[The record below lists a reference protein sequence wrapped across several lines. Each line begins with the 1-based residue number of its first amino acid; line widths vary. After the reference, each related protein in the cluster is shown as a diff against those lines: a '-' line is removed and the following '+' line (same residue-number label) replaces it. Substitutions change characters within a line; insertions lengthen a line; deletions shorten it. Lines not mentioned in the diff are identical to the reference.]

1 NLSEKFIDLLAASYL
16 NKGLMT
22 ITDTWWRYK
31 WQRKNYPMEDYDLAM
46 KTRWYVSKNHPAN
59 YQKKVLRQLKL
70 QFNA

>member
-1 NLSEKFIDLLAASYL
+1 
-16 NKGLMT
+16 
-22 ITDTWWRYK
+22 
-31 WQRKNYPMEDYDLAM
+31 MEDYDLAM